1 MLSNFLVPPAPS
13 PWHQLILI
21 KNLLMP
27 IAMFAVYAC
36 LVKLFEHRAAHELN
50 IRTGIYTVLP
60 GALIGSAVIACF
72 VLVLWLAK
80 AADISSGTGPAGLLT
95 ELLVPFVTAL
105 GEELLFRV
113 ILFRLIEEMTGTS
126 IAIVVSAALFGLAH
140 LANPGAT
147 AMTITALS
155 IDMGVLLAL
164 AFVLTR
170 NIWFAA
176 GIHMSW
182 NFTEGFIFG
191 LRDSGVRDP
200 YSLLNSTL
208 SGSDL
213 VSGGDFGP
221 EGSIVLVILSLIVS
235 AALWTAIKR
244 KNRWE
249 PTRIRYRR

>member
-1 MLSNFLVPPAPS
+1 
-13 PWHQLILI
+13 
-21 KNLLMP
+21 
-27 IAMFAVYAC
+27 MFAVYAR

-60 GALIGSAVIACF
+60 GALIGNAVIACF

-113 ILFRLIEEMTGTS
+113 ILFRLIEEMTRTS
-126 IAIVVSAALFGLAH
+126 IAIMVSAALFGLSH

-200 YSLLNSTL
+200 YTLLNSTL

-213 VSGGDFGP
+213 VTGGDFGP
-221 EGSIVLVILSLIVS
+221 EGSIVLVVLSLIVS

-244 KNRWE
+244 KKRWE